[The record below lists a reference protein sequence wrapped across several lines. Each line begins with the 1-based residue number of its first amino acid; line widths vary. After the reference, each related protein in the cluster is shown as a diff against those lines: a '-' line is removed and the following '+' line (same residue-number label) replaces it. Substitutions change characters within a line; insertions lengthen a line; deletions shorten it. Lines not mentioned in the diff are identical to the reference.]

1 MPISRKYISKY
12 WKPFSAAVAF
22 LTLEALCDLTLP
34 TLMSK
39 IIDVGVAGKQM
50 DYVWRMGGVMLL
62 VTALGAISAS
72 IRNVISS
79 HVSQKFGAELRSDL
93 FRKIQSLSFENI
105 DRFDRASLVT
115 RLTNDVTQVQMF
127 VNGLMRVF
135 VKAPLLCI
143 GSLIMAARLNPPL
156 SVILAVVVPVVG
168 ILIAIN
174 MKVGFPYFI
183 KVQQALDRVN
193 GIMREYLSGV
203 RVVKAFNRFDYEVG
217 KFGGANEEY
226 RSRSV
231 TAMRVMSAFNPG
243 ITLTVNFGI
252 VAVLWLGGLRVD
264 QGQMQAGHI
273 IAFVNYMTQILFSLM
288 LISMVFNMFVRARAS
303 AGRIG
308 EIFAEENTM
317 AAQIPATAAAVG
329 GAASSVDQPASG
341 TQTGMRTGAHSE
353 ARPGSQPG
361 GITAGQTAAQPGA
374 LANPAYPGGFTAG
387 GRNPDAA
394 APSAP
399 QTGGSVEFE
408 NVTFSYEGTSGEPV
422 LRRIT
427 FSCEPGQT
435 VGIIGSTGSGKSTL
449 VSLIPRF
456 YDAVSGTV
464 KVNGTD
470 VRELEPSRLREK
482 IAVVP
487 QKTVLFTGTV
497 ADNLRWGKEDASPE
511 EMEHAARMAE
521 AHEFIAASPEGYE
534 TRLGQ
539 GGVNFSGGQK
549 QRLSIARAIVRKPE
563 ILILDDCTSAV
574 DAATE
579 ARIKDALKKYAEGL
593 TCLLI
598 AQRITSVMD
607 ADKIVVLDRGEIVG
621 SGTHDELLG
630 SCRVYR
636 EIFQSQM
643 GKEVG

>member
-22 LTLEALCDLTLP
+22 LTVEALCDLTLP

-50 DYVWRMGGVMLL
+50 DYVWRMGGIMLL

-72 IRNVISS
+72 VRNVISS

-217 KFGGANEEY
+217 KFGRANEEY

-317 AAQIPATAAAVG
+317 AAQIPATAAAG
-329 GAASSVDQPASG
+329 GSSGSYADKPASD
-341 TQTGMRTGAHSE
+341 TRTGIRTGAHTWAQS
-353 ARPGSQPG
+353 GSV
-361 GITAGQTAAQPGA
+361 AD
-374 LANPAYPGGFTAG
+374 PACPGGFAG
-387 GRNPDAA
+387 VGPSPGAA
-394 APSAP
+394 PPSAP
-399 QTGGSVEFE
+399 PAGGSVEFE
-408 NVTFSYEGTSGEPV
+408 NVTFSYEGASGEPV

>member
-50 DYVWRMGGVMLL
+50 DYVWRMGGIMLL

-72 IRNVISS
+72 VRNVVSS

-193 GIMREYLSGV
+193 GIIREYLSGV

-217 KFGGANEEY
+217 KFGRANEEY

-303 AGRIG
+303 AGRIA
-308 EIFAEENTM
+308 EIFAEETTM
-317 AAQIPATAAAVG
+317 AAQTPATAAS
-329 GAASSVDQPASG
+329 AANGSLGSSADKPASG
-341 TQTGMRTGAHSE
+341 TLTGVRTDAHTWAQPRSVADP
-353 ARPGSQPG
+353 ARPGG
-361 GITAGQTAAQPGA
+361 FAAVGP
-374 LANPAYPGGFTAG
+374 NPV
-387 GRNPDAA
+387 A
-394 APSAP
+394 APPSARP
-399 QTGGSVEFE
+399 AGGSVEFE
-408 NVTFSYEGTSGEPV
+408 NVTFSYEGASGEPV
-422 LRRIT
+422 LRRVT

>member
-22 LTLEALCDLTLP
+22 LTVEALCDLTLP

-50 DYVWRMGGVMLL
+50 DYVWRMGGIMLL

-72 IRNVISS
+72 VRNVISS

-193 GIMREYLSGV
+193 GIIREYLSGV

-217 KFGGANEEY
+217 KFGRANEEY

-317 AAQIPATAAAVG
+317 TAQTPSSAAADG
-329 GAASSVDQPASG
+329 SSGSSADMPASG
-341 TQTGMRTGAHSE
+341 TLTGM
-353 ARPGSQPG
+353 
-361 GITAGQTAAQPGA
+361 
-374 LANPAYPGGFTAG
+374 
-387 GRNPDAA
+387 
-394 APSAP
+394 

-408 NVTFSYEGTSGEPV
+408 NVTFSYEGASGEPV

-549 QRLSIARAIVRKPE
+549 QRLSIARAIVRKPD
-563 ILILDDCTSAV
+563 ILILDDFTSAV